1 MTNITRSVIRTA
13 TPIAVGFVVSV
24 LAHLGIKNP
33 VEVSAIGSVSATV
46 YYGIVRKIESTHPKV
61 GHLLGVLGAPV
72 YPTPT
77 GPVVP
82 AEAPA
87 ATVTPAPTHERVI
100 SPPGNALGYS
110 PTLPKK

>member
-77 GPVVP
+77 KPVGT
-82 AEAPA
+82 A
-87 ATVTPAPTHERVI
+87 ATVTPAPTPERVI